1 MAFKPSVIP
10 AGNVVLRSFE
20 SDGIHRHSHP
30 VDDYDFL
37 FSVAPTLANTA
48 TTFSISKNLQLLSI
62 FFGSK
67 KTIAAATKIHASI
80 LHYEDGDAMEPMTY
94 RNSVVVA
101 DISPAGVINIINLPP
116 FLIVRPGQKIDI
128 FINFDIS
135 YLKVWA
141 KEVYVNTLPIY
152 GKKFS

>member
-1 MAFKPSVIP
+1 MIKPSVMP

-20 SDGIHRHSHP
+20 SEGIHRHSRP

-37 FSVAPTLANTA
+37 LSVAPTPANTG
-48 TTFSISKNLQLLSI
+48 ISFTIPKHLQLLSI
-62 FFGSK
+62 FFASN
-67 KTIAAATKIHASI
+67 KTIAAATKIQSSI
-80 LHYEDGDAMEPMTY
+80 LHYEEGGSMQPVTY

-101 DISPAGVINIINLPP
+101 DISAPSIIHIINLPP
-116 FLIVRPGQKIDI
+116 FLIVSPGQMVDI

>member
-1 MAFKPSVIP
+1 MIKPSVMP

-20 SDGIHRHSHP
+20 SEGIHRHSRP

-37 FSVAPTLANTA
+37 LIVAPILANTA
-48 TTFSISKNLQLLSI
+48 VNFTITKHLQLLSI
-62 FFGSK
+62 FFASNK
-67 KTIAAATKIHASI
+67 SIAAATKIQSSI
-80 LHYEDGDAMEPMTY
+80 LHYEKGDDMEPVVY

-101 DISPAGVINIINLPP
+101 DIAASGVISIINLPP
-116 FLIVRPGQKIDI
+116 FLIVSPGQKLDI

-141 KEVYVNTLPIY
+141 KEVYVNTPPIY
-152 GKKFS
+152 GKNYS

>member
-1 MAFKPSVIP
+1 MIKPSVMP

-20 SDGIHRHSHP
+20 SEGIHRHSRP

-37 FSVAPTLANTA
+37 LSVAPTPANTA
-48 TTFSISKNLQLLSI
+48 IRFAIPKHLQLLSI
-62 FFGSK
+62 FFASN
-67 KTIAAATKIHASI
+67 KTIAAATKIQSSI
-80 LHYEDGDAMEPMTY
+80 LHYEEGDSMPPVTY
-94 RNSVVVA
+94 KNSVVVA
-101 DISPAGVINIINLPP
+101 DISAPSVIHIINLPP
-116 FLIVRPGQKIDI
+116 FLIVSPGQMVDI

-152 GKKFS
+152 GKKSY